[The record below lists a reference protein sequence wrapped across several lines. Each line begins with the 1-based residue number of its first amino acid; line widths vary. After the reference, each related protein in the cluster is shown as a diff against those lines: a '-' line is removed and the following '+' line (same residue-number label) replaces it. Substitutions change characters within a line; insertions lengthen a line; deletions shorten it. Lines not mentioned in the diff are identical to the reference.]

1 MADKLANT
9 VSLLLEVLRE
19 KSVLIAAI
27 VGESSSELG
36 KTIWLVLKCISGFVT
51 FRVSL
56 DVFGL
61 VYLGK
66 LELFILDPA
75 FHYLKCTIR

>member
-9 VSLLLEVLRE
+9 VSSLLEVLRE

-27 VGESSSELG
+27 VGESSSELE
-36 KTIWLVLKCISGFVT
+36 KTSMACFEVCLV
-51 FRVSL
+51 
-56 DVFGL
+56 L

-66 LELFILDPA
+66 LELFILNPA
-75 FHYLKCTIR
+75 FHYLRCTIR